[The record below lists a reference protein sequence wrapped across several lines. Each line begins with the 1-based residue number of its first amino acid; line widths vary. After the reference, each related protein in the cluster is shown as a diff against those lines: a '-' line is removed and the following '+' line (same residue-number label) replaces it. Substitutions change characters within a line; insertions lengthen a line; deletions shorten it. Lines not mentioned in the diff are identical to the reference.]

1 MLERRVVVAKLL
13 EDREDAVVISGL
25 GSPTYDVAAVSP
37 CDRNY
42 YLWGAM
48 GGAAMMGFGLAL
60 ARTDLHVIVITGDG
74 EALMGMGSLA
84 TIGVNQLDNLSIVV
98 LDNEHYGETGMQQSH
113 IGMGVDLCAVAV
125 ACGFTQA
132 CTVTT
137 EAELQTAVNTF
148 HETGATKFLQV
159 KVSPESPPRVMPT
172 RDAVENKITF
182 RQALDAE
189 QTELVKIK
197 EQRGKGVIS
206 NPLFP

>member
-1 MLERRVVVAKLL
+1 MGGLMLERRAVVAKLL
-13 EDREDAVVISGL
+13 KDRENAVVISGL

-37 CDRNY
+37 SDRNY

-60 ARTDLHVIVITGDG
+60 ARADLHVIVITGDG

-84 TIGVNQLDNLSIVV
+84 TIGANQPGNLSIVV

-113 IGMGVDLCAVAV
+113 LGMGVDLCAVAV

-132 CTVTT
+132 CSVTT
-137 EAELQTAVNTF
+137 EAELQTAVSTF

-182 RQALDAE
+182 RQALGAE
-189 QTELVKIK
+189 QTELVKNK
-197 EQRGKGVIS
+197 E
-206 NPLFP
+206 

>member
-1 MLERRVVVAKLL
+1 MLERRTVVAKLL
-13 EDREDAVVISGL
+13 EGRGNAVVVSGL
-25 GSPTYDVAAVSP
+25 GTPTYDVAAVSP
-37 CDRNY
+37 SGRNY

-60 ARTDLHVIVITGDG
+60 ARADLHVIVITGDG

-84 TIGVNQLDNLSIVV
+84 TIGANQPGNLSIVV

-113 IGMGVDLCAVAV
+113 LGMGVDLCAVAV
-125 ACGFTQA
+125 ACGFTQT

-137 EAELQTAVNTF
+137 ETELKTAVSTF

-159 KVSPESPPRVMPT
+159 KVSPESPPREMPT

-182 RQALDAE
+182 RQALSAD
-189 QTELVKIK
+189 Q
-197 EQRGKGVIS
+197 IS
-206 NPLFP
+206 LETNKT

>member
-1 MLERRVVVAKLL
+1 MLERRAVVAKLL
-13 EDREDAVVISGL
+13 ADRENAVVISGL

-37 CDRNY
+37 SDRNY

-84 TIGVNQLDNLSIVV
+84 TIGANQPGNLSIVV

-125 ACGFTQA
+125 ACGFSQA

-148 HETGATKFLQV
+148 YETGATKFLQV
-159 KVSPESPPRVMPT
+159 KVSPESAPRVMPT

-182 RQALDAE
+182 RQALSTE
-189 QTELVKIK
+189 QTELVK
-197 EQRGKGVIS
+197 
-206 NPLFP
+206 N

>member
-1 MLERRVVVAKLL
+1 MLERRAVVARLLEHRENAVVV
-13 EDREDAVVISGL
+13 SGL

-37 CDRNY
+37 SGRNY

-84 TIGVNQLDNLSIVV
+84 TIGANQPRNLSIVV

-113 IGMGVDLCAVAV
+113 LGMGVDLCAVAL

-132 CTVTT
+132 CAVTT

-148 HETGATKFLQV
+148 HETGTTKFLQI
-159 KVSPESPPRVMPT
+159 KVSPELPPRVMPT

-182 RQALDAE
+182 RQALGAE
-189 QTELVKIK
+189 QSDLITDK
-197 EQRGKGVIS
+197 Q
-206 NPLFP
+206 